1 MYQSVTPVIETND
14 LNYEA
19 NAFNSYMPDRIPTKP
34 ERKTHHLSRSIQNE
48 SIHSRHRSNK
58 SHSVSKMNDLTR
70 ENITRNSR
78 EMHELRKSHD
88 MASSRERK
96 LENGE
101 PELYVSNQFNTGSKN
116 SSGF

>member
-1 MYQSVTPVIETND
+1 
-14 LNYEA
+14 
-19 NAFNSYMPDRIPTKP
+19 
-34 ERKTHHLSRSIQNE
+34 
-48 SIHSRHRSNK
+48 
-58 SHSVSKMNDLTR
+58 MNDFTR

-78 EMHELRKSHD
+78 EMYELRKSHD

-101 PELYVSNQFNTGSKN
+101 PELYVTNQFNTGSKN